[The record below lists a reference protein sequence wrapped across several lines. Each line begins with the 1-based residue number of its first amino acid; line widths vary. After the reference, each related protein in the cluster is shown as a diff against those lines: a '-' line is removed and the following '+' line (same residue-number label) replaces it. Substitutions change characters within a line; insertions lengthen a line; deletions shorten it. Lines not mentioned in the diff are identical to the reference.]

1 MQVTRLWLALVLMT
15 TLSWGEFT
23 WPTQSTPVIIADQA
37 VTVDWREG
45 RPFVCRSQVA
55 RLLKMPEE
63 GEEQIDLI
71 QACEQQQARIR
82 QKADGTID
90 ILVPTFVQARRGD
103 SQQARR
109 FKAELNADR
118 RAKALQPK
126 LVVVQS
132 NTFIA
137 DTEFIRAVGTVQNQG
152 GSPSDPCWVVGHFVD
167 WYGKPF
173 TKPDPWPLRSLQ
185 PGQSASF
192 EFFSSVHHTE
202 KNLEKGSK
210 YRCDITFQR
219 STPAEIEAAIQRK

>member
-1 MQVTRLWLALVLMT
+1 MT
-15 TLSWGEFT
+15 AAGWGEFS
-23 WPTQSTPVIIADQA
+23 WPSQSTAVIIADQA

-45 RPFVCRSQVA
+45 RPFVYRSQVA
-55 RLLKMPEE
+55 RLLKMSEE
-63 GEEQIDLI
+63 GDELIDLI
-71 QACEQQQARIR
+71 QACQQQNARVR

-90 ILVPTFVQARRGD
+90 ILVPTFMQARQGD
-103 SQQARR
+103 SRQAQR

-118 RAKALQPK
+118 RARALEPR

-152 GSPSDPCWVVGHFVD
+152 GSPSEPCWVVGHFVD

-192 EFFSSVHHTE
+192 EFFSTVHHTE
-202 KNLEKGSK
+202 KRMEKGSK

-219 STPAEIEAAIQRK
+219 STPVEIEAAIQRRQQP